1 MYVENTE
8 NNSTHRILRC
18 IFLCELLKFMLTK
31 STIYNSDNKY
41 IHKDVQAFSSVQF
54 SSSVMSNGLRI
65 HGLQHTRLPCQSS
78 TPGVYSNSSP
88 LSQWCHSNIS
98 SSVVPYSSHLQS
110 FQASESFPVSQFFVS
125 GVQSIGASA
134 SVLPMI
140 IQDWFDGLFGFPGSP
155 RDSQESSPTPQSK
168 SVNSLVLSFLY
179 SPTLISIHD
188 YWKNHSF
195 D

>member
-110 FQASESFPVSQFFVS
+110 FQASGSFPVSQFFVS

-134 SVLPMI
+134 SASVLPMI
-140 IQDWFDGLFGFPGSP
+140 IQDGLELLDQGFCRSGRRTMSGIPWW
-155 RDSQESSPTPQSK
+155 SSG
-168 SVNSLVLSFLY
+168 
-179 SPTLISIHD
+179 
-188 YWKNHSF
+188 
-195 D
+195 